1 MEWATGLVH
10 VAVSDPVLALLM
22 GGLVGAVLA
31 LTGAGGGV
39 LAVPL
44 LVLVLHWPIA
54 QAAPAALLAVGA
66 AAALGAAKG
75 LLQGRVR
82 WRAAILMGGA
92 GMLGAPAGVWLGHLL
107 PAPLLL
113 LGFACLLLWLG
124 WRQWG
129 SRSSAVENTGASA
142 PPCRV
147 DRQVGRLHWTS
158 PCARALGLTGL
169 FSGLLSGLVGVGGGF
184 VIVPALQ
191 RHTDLGLD
199 QIRLTSLAVI
209 ALVSVAGVGAA
220 TLGGQLEWVDALPFV
235 AGAMLVMPLGRR
247 LSDALPEELSAHLFA
262 ALCWLA
268 AGLLLWRASKNID
281 FFM

>member
-1 MEWATGLVH
+1 
-10 VAVSDPVLALLM
+10 
-22 GGLVGAVLA
+22 
-31 LTGAGGGV
+31 
-39 LAVPL
+39 
-44 LVLVLHWPIA
+44 
-54 QAAPAALLAVGA
+54 
-66 AAALGAAKG
+66 
-75 LLQGRVR
+75 
-82 WRAAILMGGA
+82 
-92 GMLGAPAGVWLGHLL
+92 VWLGGLL

-129 SRSSAVENTGASA
+129 GRSSKVQNTAPAA

-147 DRQVGRLHWTS
+147 DRRVGRLHWTS

-220 TLGGQLEWVDALPFV
+220 TLGGQLQWVDALPFV

-247 LSDALPEELSAHLFA
+247 FSDALHEKSSAHLFA

-268 AGLLLWRASKNID
+268 AGLLLWRVSKNID
-281 FFM
+281 FFIKTSIF

>member
-10 VAVSDPVLALLM
+10 VAGSDPVLAFLM
-22 GGLVGAVLA
+22 GGLVGGVLA

-44 LVLVLHWPIA
+44 LVLVLHWPLA

-75 LLQGRVR
+75 LRQGRVR

-92 GMLGAPAGVWLGHLL
+92 GMLGAPAGVWLGRLL
-107 PAPLLL
+107 PVPLLL

-129 SRSSAVENTGASA
+129 GCSPEVVNTGAAS

-147 DRQVGRLHWTS
+147 DRQVGRLRWTS

-169 FSGLLSGLVGVGGGF
+169 VSGLLSGLVGVGGGF
-184 VIVPALQ
+184 VIVPAMQ

-209 ALVSVAGVGAA
+209 ALVSVSGVGAA
-220 TLGGQLEWVDALPFV
+220 ALGGQLEWLEALPFV

-247 LSDALPEELSAHLFA
+247 VSDALPVDVSARLFA
-262 ALCWLA
+262 LFCWLA
-268 AGLLLWRASKNID
+268 AALLLYRAT
-281 FFM
+281 